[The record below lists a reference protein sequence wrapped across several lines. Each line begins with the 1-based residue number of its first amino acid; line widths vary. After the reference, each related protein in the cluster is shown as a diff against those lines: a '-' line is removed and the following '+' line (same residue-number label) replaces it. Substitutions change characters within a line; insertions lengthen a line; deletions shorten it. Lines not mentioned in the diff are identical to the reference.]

1 MIENARKMTAKELKE
16 IIFKNYYKQTG
27 FTKEDSYSSIIYYY
41 IKKKATELNKVKEEH
56 YELFLRRKA

>member
-41 IKKKATELNKVKEEH
+41 IKKKQLN
-56 YELFLRRKA
+56 